1 MFRDRKLSH
10 SVLIFFAF
18 CIFLHQYPLYGQRST
33 PEVYKILGISVEG
46 NNPASGTESGA
57 IIANS
62 GLKLGDEFSIPGDQ
76 AHQAILKLW
85 ALRIFSDI
93 QVLID
98 RKVQDGIYLLIR
110 VKEYPRFEAL
120 TIKGADDVSED
131 DIRKKISL
139 TKGQILTPWDTGKT
153 IASVKQLYEEEGHLL
168 ADVRSEL
175 AAEDSSKPNRVTLKL
190 WIDEGPSVTI
200 DKVHVSGSS
209 AFSEDD
215 LKGQMDDTKEKTWW
229 HFWSHPKFDKKKFQ
243 ADKERVLKFYRKNG
257 YLDAEV
263 SSDSTWYSADK
274 KKISVLLTV
283 RDGPQYK
290 IRSITWEG
298 NTVYK
303 PETLNDRLQFS
314 PGRVYDQE
322 KFEQNLR
329 GNQDQTDV
337 ASLYL
342 DNGYLKFNMIP
353 DVKRVRCDSQ
363 AVGPAPGGTPSGDG
377 AAGPGSVSGSK
388 PAPCDSLDI
397 TIRVYERNQFHI
409 GQVDIRGNKK
419 THDNVIRRELFT
431 RPGDFFNRSAIIRS
445 LRQLSQLNYF
455 NPEKLKPD
463 TRIADDQ
470 TVDLIYEVEEKSSDN
485 VNASVGYSGAFGVTG
500 ALGFTINNFSL
511 SEPLSGGAG
520 QVLNFDWQFGEG
532 SRFRTFSLSFT
543 EPWLYDTPTTLGVS
557 LFDTRQVYI
566 YDLQQT
572 GLSVRVGRG
581 RLSWL
586 DVYSRLDYT
595 LRFQRND
602 VHDNGGNPL
611 YRVGRTNQVSVTQ
624 TISRNSTDS
633 PIFPSSGST
642 VSLTTEI
649 SGGPFLPGN
658 VNYHRWLFNADWF
671 SPLFNSGRL
680 VLYSSSTLGYVDAFK
695 DDSEIPPIEYFYM
708 GGTGLGFA
716 ATTPLRGYDDQSVG
730 PRDNRGP
737 TGGRTLEKQ
746 TFELRLAVTLNP
758 IPIYFLGFVEGGNVF
773 TDFHHA
779 NLFDVKRSYGFGAR
793 LLINPIGLIGF
804 DYGYGADHVLSTDG
818 GPDGWRFHFQ
828 FGRGF

>member
-1 MFRDRKLSH
+1 MSRAKKLFP
-10 SVLIFFAF
+10 LIFPVFAF
-18 CIFLHQYPLYGQRST
+18 IVVACPPALYGQK
-33 PEVYKILGISVEG
+33 PVAENYKILGISVEG
-46 NNPASGTESGA
+46 NNPQTGTESSA

-62 GLKLGDEFSIPGDQ
+62 GLKVGDEISIPGEQ
-76 AHQAILKLW
+76 AHAAIMKLW

-93 QVLID
+93 QVLVD
-98 RKVQDGIYLLIR
+98 HKTQDGVYLLIK
-110 VKEYPRFEAL
+110 VKEYPRFESL
-120 TIKGADDVSED
+120 SIHGADDVSED
-131 DIRKKISL
+131 DVKKKVAL
-139 TKGQILTPWDTGKT
+139 TKGQILTPQDTSKVVT
-153 IASVKQLYEEEGHLL
+153 AVKQLYEEEGHLL
-168 ADVRSEL
+168 ARIESRLV
-175 AAEDSSKPNRVTLKL
+175 AEDSAKPNRMTLKL
-190 WIDEGPSVTI
+190 DIDEGPSVTI
-200 DKVHVSGSS
+200 DRVHVVGSS
-209 AFSEDD
+209 AFGEDD

-229 HFWSHPKFDKKKFQ
+229 HFWSHPKFDKKKFE
-243 ADKERVLKFYRKNG
+243 ADKDKVLKFYRKNG
-257 YLDAEV
+257 YLDADIV
-263 SSDSTWYSADK
+263 ADSTWYSADK
-274 KKISVLLTV
+274 RKIDVQLTV

-290 IRSITWEG
+290 VRSITWEG

-303 PETLNDRLQFS
+303 AETLNDRLQIR
-314 PGRVYDQE
+314 PGQVYDEE

-329 GNQDQTDV
+329 GSPDQNDV

-342 DNGYLKFNMIP
+342 DNGYLKFNLIP
-353 DVKRVRCDSQ
+353 EVKRMRCDSQ
-363 AVGPAPGGTPSGDG
+363 T
-377 AAGPGSVSGSK
+377 VS
-388 PAPCDSLDI
+388 ACDSVDI
-397 TIRVYERNQFHI
+397 TVRVYERNQFHI
-409 GQVDIRGNKK
+409 GQVDIKGNRK

-463 TRIADDQ
+463 TRLVDDQ

-500 ALGFTINNFSL
+500 ALGFTINNFSI
-511 SEPLSGGAG
+511 SEPLAGGAG

-543 EPWLYDTPTTLGVS
+543 EPWLYNTPTTLGVS
-557 LFDTRQVYI
+557 LFDTRQIYI

-602 VHDNGGNPL
+602 VNDNGGNPL
-611 YRVGRTNQVSVTQ
+611 YRVGKTNPGSLTQ
-624 TISRNSTDS
+624 TTSRNSTES
-633 PIFPSSGST
+633 PIFPTAGSI
-642 VSLTTEI
+642 VSFTTEV
-649 SGGPFLPGN
+649 SGGPLLPGN
-658 VNYHRWLFNADWF
+658 VGYHKWLFSADWF

-680 VLYSSSTLGYVDAFK
+680 VLYSSTAFGYVDAFHN
-695 DDSEIPPIEYFYM
+695 DYEIPPIEYFYM

-730 PRDNRGP
+730 PRNNSGP
-737 TGGRTLEKQ
+737 VGGRGREKQ
-746 TFELRLAVTLNP
+746 PFELRRAVTLNP
-758 IPIYFLGFVEGGNVF
+758 IPIYFLGFAEAGNVF

-779 NLFDVKRSYGFGAR
+779 NFPDVKRSYGFGAR

>member
-1 MFRDRKLSH
+1 MSRAKKLFP
-10 SVLIFFAF
+10 LIFPVFAF
-18 CIFLHQYPLYGQRST
+18 IVVACPPALYGQK
-33 PEVYKILGISVEG
+33 PVAENYKILGISVEG
-46 NNPASGTESGA
+46 NNPQTGTESSA

-62 GLKLGDEFSIPGDQ
+62 GLKVGDEISIPGEQ
-76 AHQAILKLW
+76 AHAAIMKLW

-93 QVLID
+93 QVLVD
-98 RKVQDGIYLLIR
+98 HKTQDGVYLLIK
-110 VKEYPRFEAL
+110 VKEYPRFESL
-120 TIKGADDVSED
+120 SIHGADDVSED
-131 DIRKKISL
+131 DVKKKVAL
-139 TKGQILTPWDTGKT
+139 TKGQILTPQDTSKVVT
-153 IASVKQLYEEEGHLL
+153 AVKQLYEEEGHLL
-168 ADVRSEL
+168 ARIESRLV
-175 AAEDSSKPNRVTLKL
+175 AEDSAKPNRMTLKL
-190 WIDEGPSVTI
+190 DIDEGPSVTI
-200 DKVHVSGSS
+200 DRVHVVGSS
-209 AFSEDD
+209 AFGEDD

-229 HFWSHPKFDKKKFQ
+229 HFWSHPKFDKKKFE
-243 ADKERVLKFYRKNG
+243 ADKDKVLKFYRKNG
-257 YLDAEV
+257 YLDADIV
-263 SSDSTWYSADK
+263 ADSTWYSADK
-274 KKISVLLTV
+274 RKIDVQLTV

-290 IRSITWEG
+290 VRSITWEG

-303 PETLNDRLQFS
+303 AETLNDRLQIR
-314 PGRVYDQE
+314 PGQVYDEE

-329 GNQDQTDV
+329 GSPDQNDV

-342 DNGYLKFNMIP
+342 DNGYLKFNLIP
-353 DVKRVRCDSQ
+353 EVKRMRCDSQ
-363 AVGPAPGGTPSGDG
+363 T
-377 AAGPGSVSGSK
+377 VS
-388 PAPCDSLDI
+388 ACDSVDI
-397 TIRVYERNQFHI
+397 TVRVYERNQFHI
-409 GQVDIRGNKK
+409 GQVDIKGNRK

-463 TRIADDQ
+463 TRLVDDQ

-500 ALGFTINNFSL
+500 ALGFTINNFSI
-511 SEPLSGGAG
+511 SEPLAGGAG

-543 EPWLYDTPTTLGVS
+543 EPWLYNTPTTLGVS
-557 LFDTRQVYI
+557 LFDTRQIYI

-602 VHDNGGNPL
+602 VNDNGGNPL
-611 YRVGRTNQVSVTQ
+611 YRVGKTNQVSLTQ

-633 PIFPSSGST
+633 PIFPTAGSI
-642 VSLTTEI
+642 VSFTTEV
-649 SGGPFLPGN
+649 SGGPLLPGN
-658 VNYHRWLFNADWF
+658 VGYHKWLFSADWF

-680 VLYSSSTLGYVDAFK
+680 VLYSSTAFGYVDAFHN
-695 DDSEIPPIEYFYM
+695 DYEIPPIEYFYM

-730 PRDNRGP
+730 PRNNSGP
-737 TGGRTLEKQ
+737 VGGRVMEKQ

-758 IPIYFLGFVEGGNVF
+758 IPIYFLGFAEAGNVF

-779 NLFDVKRSYGFGAR
+779 NFPDVKRSYGFGAR

>member
-1 MFRDRKLSH
+1 MSRAKKLFP
-10 SVLIFFAF
+10 LIFPVFAF
-18 CIFLHQYPLYGQRST
+18 IVVACPPALYGQK
-33 PEVYKILGISVEG
+33 PVAENYKILGISVEG
-46 NNPASGTESGA
+46 NNPQTGTESSA

-62 GLKLGDEFSIPGDQ
+62 GLKVGDEISIPGEQ
-76 AHQAILKLW
+76 AHAAIMKLW

-93 QVLID
+93 QVLVD
-98 RKVQDGIYLLIR
+98 HKTQDGVYLLIK
-110 VKEYPRFEAL
+110 VKEYPRFESL
-120 TIKGADDVSED
+120 SIHGADDVSED
-131 DIRKKISL
+131 DVKKKVAL
-139 TKGQILTPWDTGKT
+139 TKGQILTPQDTSKVVT
-153 IASVKQLYEEEGHLL
+153 AVKQLYEEEGHLL
-168 ADVRSEL
+168 ARIESRLV
-175 AAEDSSKPNRVTLKL
+175 AEDSAKPNRMTLKL
-190 WIDEGPSVTI
+190 DIDEGPSVTI
-200 DKVHVSGSS
+200 DRVHVVGSS
-209 AFSEDD
+209 AFGEDD

-229 HFWSHPKFDKKKFQ
+229 HFWSHPKFDKKKFE
-243 ADKERVLKFYRKNG
+243 ADKDKVLKFYRKNG
-257 YLDAEV
+257 YLDADIV
-263 SSDSTWYSADK
+263 ADSTWYSADK
-274 KKISVLLTV
+274 RKIDVQLTV

-290 IRSITWEG
+290 VRSITWEG

-303 PETLNDRLQFS
+303 AETLNDRLQIR
-314 PGRVYDQE
+314 PGQVYDEE

-329 GNQDQTDV
+329 GSPDQNDV

-342 DNGYLKFNMIP
+342 DNGYLKFNLIP
-353 DVKRVRCDSQ
+353 EVKRMRCDSQ
-363 AVGPAPGGTPSGDG
+363 T
-377 AAGPGSVSGSK
+377 VS
-388 PAPCDSLDI
+388 ACDSVDI
-397 TIRVYERNQFHI
+397 TVRVYERNQFHI
-409 GQVDIRGNKK
+409 GQVDIKGNRK

-463 TRIADDQ
+463 TRLVDDQ

-500 ALGFTINNFSL
+500 ALGFTINNFSI
-511 SEPLSGGAG
+511 SEPLAGGAG

-543 EPWLYDTPTTLGVS
+543 EPWLYNTPTTLGVS
-557 LFDTRQVYI
+557 LFDTRQIYI

-602 VHDNGGNPL
+602 VNDNGGNPL
-611 YRVGRTNQVSVTQ
+611 YRVGKTNQVSLTQ

-633 PIFPSSGST
+633 PIFPTAGSI
-642 VSLTTEI
+642 VSFTTEV
-649 SGGPFLPGN
+649 SGGPLLPGN
-658 VNYHRWLFNADWF
+658 VGYHKWLFSADWF

-680 VLYSSSTLGYVDAFK
+680 VLYSSTALGYVDAFHN
-695 DDSEIPPIEYFYM
+695 DYEIPPIEYFYM

-730 PRDNRGP
+730 PRNNSGP
-737 TGGRTLEKQ
+737 VGGRVMEKQ

-758 IPIYFLGFVEGGNVF
+758 IPIYFLGFAEAGNVF

-779 NLFDVKRSYGFGAR
+779 NFPDVKRSYGFGAR

>member
-1 MFRDRKLSH
+1 MFRDNRPTHTIL
-10 SVLIFFAF
+10 LCFIFCAL
-18 CIFLHQYPLYGQRST
+18 LHQPKLYGQRQN
-33 PEVYKILGISVEG
+33 PETFKILGISVEG

-62 GLKLGDEFSIPGDQ
+62 GLKVGDEITIPGEG
-76 AHQAILKLW
+76 AHAAVLKLW

-93 QVLID
+93 QVLVD
-98 RKVQDGIYLLIR
+98 HKAQGGVYLLIR
-110 VKEYPRFEAL
+110 VKEYPRFENL
-120 TIKGADDVSED
+120 TIKGSDDVSED
-131 DIRKKISL
+131 DIRKKVNL
-139 TKGQILTPWDTGKT
+139 TKGQILTPQDTSKAVSS
-153 IASVKQLYEEEGHLL
+153 IKQLYEEEGHLL
-168 ADVRSEL
+168 ADIRSQL
-175 AAEDSSKPNRVTLKL
+175 VSADSGKSNRVTLNL
-190 WIDEGPSVTI
+190 TIDEGPSVTI
-200 DKVHVSGSS
+200 DQVHVLGSS

-229 HFWSHPKFDKKKFQ
+229 HFWSHPKFDKKKFE
-243 ADKERVLKFYRKNG
+243 ADKDRVIKFYRKNG
-257 YLDAEV
+257 YLDADLV
-263 SSDSTWYSADK
+263 SDSTWYSEDK
-274 KKISVLLTV
+274 KKIDVLLNV

-303 PETLNDRLQFS
+303 PEVLNERLQFV
-314 PGRVYDQE
+314 PGQVYDEE

-342 DNGYLKFNMIP
+342 DNGYLKFYLLP
-353 DVKRVRCDSQ
+353 DVKRMRCDTQ
-363 AVGPAPGGTPSGDG
+363 AVKTTGAKGSDSLASAAPAGNHGQ
-377 AAGPGSVSGSK
+377 
-388 PAPCDSLDI
+388 CDSLDI
-397 TIRVYERNQFHI
+397 TVRVYERNQFHI

-445 LRQLSQLNYF
+445 LRQLSQLNCF

-463 TRIADDQ
+463 TRIVDDQ

-485 VNASVGYSGAFGVTG
+485 INASVGYSGAFGVTG

-511 SEPLSGGAG
+511 SEPLSGGSG

-557 LFDTRQVYI
+557 LFDTRQIYI

-572 GLSVRVGRG
+572 GVSVRVGRG

-595 LRFQRND
+595 ARFQRND

-611 YRVGRTNQVSVTQ
+611 YRVGRTNQVSLTQ

-633 PIFPSSGST
+633 PVFPTTGSS

-649 SGGPFLPGN
+649 SGGPVLPGN
-658 VNYHRWLFNADWF
+658 VSYHKWLFNAEWY
-671 SPLFNSGRL
+671 SPLFSSGRL
-680 VLYSSSTLGYVDAFK
+680 VLYSSTSLGYVDAFTN
-695 DDSEIPPIEYFYM
+695 DLEIPPIDYFYM

-716 ATTPLRGYDDQSVG
+716 ATTALRGYDDQSVG
-730 PRDNRGP
+730 PRNNAGP
-737 TGGRTLEKQ
+737 TGGRVMEKQ
-746 TFELRLAVTLNP
+746 TFEVRLAVTLNP
-758 IPIYFLGFVEGGNVF
+758 IPIYLLGFAEGGNVF

-779 NLFDVKRSYGFGAR
+779 NFSDVKRSYGFGAR

-804 DYGYGADHVLSTDG
+804 DYGFGADHVLSTDG
-818 GPDGWRFHFQ
+818 GPDGWRYHFQ

>member
-1 MFRDRKLSH
+1 MFRAKKLFAVIFP
-10 SVLIFFAF
+10 VLAF
-18 CIFLHQYPLYGQRST
+18 SFILCRPEAYGQRPN
-33 PEVYKILGISVEG
+33 PETYKIMGISVEG
-46 NNPASGTESGA
+46 NNPQTGTESSA

-62 GLKLGDEFSIPGDQ
+62 GLKVGDEISIPGEQ
-76 AHQAILKLW
+76 AHAAIMKLW

-93 QVLID
+93 QVLVD
-98 RKVQDGIYLLIR
+98 HKTQDGVYLLLR
-110 VKEYPRFEAL
+110 VKEYPRFESL
-120 TIKGADDVSED
+120 SIHGADDVSED
-131 DIRKKISL
+131 DVKKKVTL
-139 TKGQILTPWDTGKT
+139 TKGQILTPQDTSKV
-153 IASVKQLYEEEGHLL
+153 IAAVKQLYEEEGHLL
-168 ADVRSEL
+168 ARVTSQL
-175 AAEDSSKPNRVTLKL
+175 AAEDSSKPNRMTLRL
-190 WIDEGPSVTI
+190 SIDEGPSVTI
-200 DKVHVSGSS
+200 DRVHVLGTS

-215 LKGQMDDTKEKTWW
+215 LKGQLDDTKEKTWW
-229 HFWSHPKFDKKKFQ
+229 HFWSHPKFDKKKFE
-243 ADKERVLKFYRKNG
+243 ADKEKLLKFYRKNG

-263 SSDSTWYSADK
+263 VSDTTWYSADK
-274 KKISVLLTV
+274 RKIEVQLTV

-290 IRSITWEG
+290 VRSITWEG
-298 NTVYK
+298 NAVYK
-303 PETLNDRLQFS
+303 PEVLNERLQFH
-314 PGRVYDQE
+314 PGQVFDEE

-329 GNQDQTDV
+329 GSPDQNDV

-342 DNGYLKFNMIP
+342 DNGYLKFNLLP
-353 DVKRVRCDSQ
+353 EVKRMRCDSQ
-363 AVGPAPGGTPSGDG
+363 TVGA
-377 AAGPGSVSGSK
+377 
-388 PAPCDSLDI
+388 CDSVDI
-397 TIRVYERNQFHI
+397 TVRVYERNQFHI
-409 GQVDIRGNKK
+409 GQVDIKGNKK

-463 TRIADDQ
+463 TRLVDDQ

-500 ALGFTINNFSL
+500 ALGFTINNFAI

-543 EPWLYDTPTTLGVS
+543 EPWLYDTPTTLGIS
-557 LFDTRQVYI
+557 LFDTRQIYI

-602 VHDNGGNPL
+602 VNDNGGNPL
-611 YRVGRTNQVSVTQ
+611 YRVGKTNQVSLTQ

-633 PIFPSSGST
+633 PIFATTGSV
-642 VSLTTEI
+642 VSLTAEV
-649 SGGPFLPGN
+649 SGGPLLPGN
-658 VNYHRWLFNADWF
+658 VGYHKWLFNADWY

-680 VLYSSSTLGYVDAFK
+680 VLFSSTSLGYVDAFHN
-695 DDSEIPPIEYFYM
+695 DYEIPPIEYFYM

-730 PRDNRGP
+730 PRNNSGP
-737 TGGRTLEKQ
+737 AGGRVLEKQ

-758 IPIYFLGFVEGGNVF
+758 IPIYFLGFAEAGNVF

-779 NLFDVKRSYGFGAR
+779 NFPDVKRSYGFGAR